1 MQMEEHRIPA
11 GQFDFDCGTITGNA
25 WLQGTPLPVDG
36 CLIMFCEK
44 GNAEISINSLNF
56 MMGPGSMAF
65 ITFDMVAVSAVVSDD
80 FEARFLSLG
89 FETTQD
95 LFFLVTSKRFWEF
108 IYKSAIFILP
118 HDLRD
123 VARHWFSL
131 LDWIKANCSGTTSG
145 TALRNEAE
153 NFILIMAE
161 KVENLLGQ
169 LDKNPAKN
177 RAWLIVNDFVGLLN
191 RHYATRHDVAYYAGK
206 LNISPNYLNI
216 ITKRDTGITAKEHIN
231 IQIGL
236 VIKMLLDTTDLTVK
250 EIAERLNYDDP
261 SYLCRI
267 FRKQTGM
274 SPIQY
279 RNKLRS
285 ESD

>member
-95 LFFLVTSKRFWEF
+95 LFFLVTSKRFWN
-108 IYKSAIFILP
+108 S
-118 HDLRD
+118 
-123 VARHWFSL
+123 ST
-131 LDWIKANCSGTTSG
+131 N
-145 TALRNEAE
+145 
-153 NFILIMAE
+153 
-161 KVENLLGQ
+161 Q
-169 LDKNPAKN
+169 
-177 RAWLIVNDFVGLLN
+177 
-191 RHYATRHDVAYYAGK
+191 
-206 LNISPNYLNI
+206 
-216 ITKRDTGITAKEHIN
+216 
-231 IQIGL
+231 
-236 VIKMLLDTTDLTVK
+236 
-250 EIAERLNYDDP
+250 
-261 SYLCRI
+261 
-267 FRKQTGM
+267 
-274 SPIQY
+274 QY
-279 RNKLRS
+279 SFCLMI
-285 ESD
+285 